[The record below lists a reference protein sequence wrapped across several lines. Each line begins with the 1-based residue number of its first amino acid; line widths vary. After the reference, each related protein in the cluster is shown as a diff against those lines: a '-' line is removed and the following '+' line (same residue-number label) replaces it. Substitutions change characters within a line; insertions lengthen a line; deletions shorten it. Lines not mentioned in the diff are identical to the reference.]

1 LAEKLA
7 GAIPGGQISTAIGFA
22 FARTPRRTRSATT
35 PLVGL
40 TLVFCVLFGALTFGV
55 NLIRLVDKPAEYG
68 ANFDL
73 ALGSGATA
81 IGPKIRDELVGS
93 ADVGALTLY
102 GTTTVAVGTG
112 SLDIIGMEPVR
123 GDLAPET
130 LSGRLPH
137 NSDEIALS
145 SVAARHLGVNRGDRL
160 VVNAATGSRTLHV
173 TGVAL
178 VPPVGGANGLGNSGL
193 VTQDGY
199 RAIDPSATMN
209 TAAIKFAPDTA
220 PGAAKRIAA
229 LTGSSAGQTDPPSV
243 ILNLHR
249 VRNIPFLVA
258 SSVGALA
265 ILSLGH
271 LMIVAVR
278 RRRRDLAILRAL
290 GATPRW
296 LTAVVHWQAT
306 IIAGTVL
313 AIAIPTG
320 SALGRS
326 LYRAFVEHVGARTDV
341 TVPLAWLGATLVAL
355 LTLANLVAAVPARR
369 TSRNSPALT
378 LTLAESRLRTRR

>member
-1 LAEKLA
+1 
-7 GAIPGGQISTAIGFA
+7 
-22 FARTPRRTRSATT
+22 
-35 PLVGL
+35 
-40 TLVFCVLFGALTFGV
+40 
-55 NLIRLVDKPAEYG
+55 
-68 ANFDL
+68 
-73 ALGSGATA
+73 
-81 IGPKIRDELVGS
+81 
-93 ADVGALTLY
+93 
-102 GTTTVAVGTG
+102 
-112 SLDIIGMEPVR
+112 
-123 GDLAPET
+123 
-130 LSGRLPH
+130 
-137 NSDEIALS
+137 
-145 SVAARHLGVNRGDRL
+145 
-160 VVNAATGSRTLHV
+160 
-173 TGVAL
+173 
-178 VPPVGGANGLGNSGL
+178 
-193 VTQDGY
+193 
-199 RAIDPSATMN
+199 
-209 TAAIKFAPDTA
+209 
-220 PGAAKRIAA
+220 
-229 LTGSSAGQTDPPSV
+229 V

-249 VRNIPFLVA
+249 VRNIPFLVVSA
-258 SSVGALA
+258 VGALA